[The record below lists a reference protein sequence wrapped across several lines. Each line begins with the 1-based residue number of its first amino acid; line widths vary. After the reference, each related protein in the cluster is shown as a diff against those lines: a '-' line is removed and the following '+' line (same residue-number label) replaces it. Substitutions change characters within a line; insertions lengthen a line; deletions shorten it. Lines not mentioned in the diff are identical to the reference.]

1 MGPGTPTWANA
12 VPPSLGLRVL
22 MPGFLG
28 FPRLR
33 EDLASTGRKGGWRHP
48 PVCRPGGGAQGNTSW
63 EKRTGFK
70 DTVCFQKSLVQGFSR
85 AVGGRS
91 PRRWELLPAALPALP
106 ELQAGSLPGDRGPG
120 CPPPCPQPRFP
131 LLPGLRAWGVGQ
143 WGEGPAPRAEGAER
157 LSLQHLARGS
167 SVGQEYPLP
176 SRPPPPKTLNPSS
189 QPSLFGVCLEPR
201 SHPHWWASDTFLYMR
216 RGWLLVRQRERSCSL
231 LPAVESVL
239 LEMNY
244 KYIGNDL
251 RFFTLAGTCGCVC
264 IS

>member
-33 EDLASTGRKGGWRHP
+33 EELASTGRKGGWRHP
-48 PVCRPGGGAQGNTSW
+48 PTCRPGGGAQGSTSW

-70 DTVCFQKSLVQGFSR
+70 NTVCFQKSLVQGFMR

-120 CPPPCPQPRFP
+120 SPPPCPQPRFP
-131 LLPGLRAWGVGQ
+131 LLPGLCAWGVGQ
-143 WGEGPAPRAEGAER
+143 WGEGPAPGA
-157 LSLQHLARGS
+157 
-167 SVGQEYPLP
+167 
-176 SRPPPPKTLNPSS
+176 
-189 QPSLFGVCLEPR
+189 PR
-201 SHPHWWASDTFLYMR
+201 
-216 RGWLLVRQRERSCSL
+216 
-231 LPAVESVL
+231 
-239 LEMNY
+239 
-244 KYIGNDL
+244 
-251 RFFTLAGTCGCVC
+251 
-264 IS
+264 